1 MNGHLNVLRHQALA
15 VRQRG
20 AILVVSLLLLLV
32 MTVLALTASQT
43 TRLQERMA
51 GNARDLDLAF
61 QAGEAGLRGAEK
73 RIDQALAPKGVK
85 DLNKCLQDE
94 DFDPEA
100 CDAVDR
106 PGATLDYRVQTQP
119 WWDENALALDA
130 SLYAVMQ
137 EPQFITEVRADI
149 TDTLSIGGSTP
160 KSGTVYYVNT
170 SRAVGATDTA
180 VTVVETTYAVR
191 Y

>member
-1 MNGHLNVLRHQALA
+1 MHRSPAFPI
-15 VRQRG
+15 RQRG

-73 RIDQALAPKGVK
+73 RIDATVAPRGSAPI
-85 DLNKCLQDE
+85 KCTTPAD
-94 DFDPEA
+94 

-106 PGATLDYRVQTQP
+106 PDATQDYVHQTQT
-119 WWDENALALDA
+119 WWNDNAHALGQTLTEV
-130 SLYAVMQ
+130 SQ
-137 EPQFITEVRADI
+137 EPQFVTEVWADVS
-149 TDTLSIGGSTP
+149 DTLTVGGANQ
-160 KSGTVYYVNT
+160 KSGTIYYVNT
-170 SRAVGATDTA
+170 SRAAGATSTA
-180 VTVVETTYAVR
+180 VSIVETTYAVR

>member
-1 MNGHLNVLRHQALA
+1 MQGRFNFSRSQAIA

-32 MTVLALTASQT
+32 MTVLALTASQS

-73 RIDQALAPKGVK
+73 RIDATLAPKGVRE
-85 DLNKCLQDE
+85 LNKCLLA
-94 DFDPEA
+94 DFDPET

-106 PGATLDYRVQTQP
+106 PGATLDYRVQTGT
-119 WWDENALALDA
+119 WWDENALALGA
-130 SLYAVMQ
+130 SLHDVKLQ
-137 EPQFITEVRADI
+137 PQFISAVRADLP
-149 TDTLSIGGSTP
+149 DTVSIGGSTP
-160 KSGTVYYVNT
+160 KSGTLYYVNT